1 MVGMPVMAGMPGMPG
16 MPVAL
21 NVVGELSMVGV
32 LVIVA
37 EMRGMQMT
45 VVQIVDVVVMGD
57 RLMATVR
64 SVLVPVA
71 FSLTVAPTPTASPY
85 GRTNRGDQ
93 IPPDRD
99 EHDGAA

>member
-1 MVGMPVMAGMPGMPG
+1 MLGMPGTPGTPG
-16 MPVAL
+16 MVGAL
-21 NVVGELSMVGV
+21 GVLGVVGVVGV

-37 EMRGMQMT
+37 EMRGMQMP
-45 VVQIVDVVVMGD
+45 VVQIIDVVVMGD
-57 RLMATVR
+57 RLMSTVR

-71 FSLTVAPTPTASPY
+71 FSLTVASPTTASQY

>member
-1 MVGMPVMAGMPGMPG
+1 MVGVPG
-16 MPVAL
+16 
-21 NVVGELSMVGV
+21 VVGMVGV
-32 LVIVA
+32 LGVLVVMA

-71 FSLTVAPTPTASPY
+71 FSLTVASPPTASQY
-85 GRTNRGDQ
+85 GCTNRGDQ